1 MLKEREVR
9 LIKKLLEHKKP
20 ITTEKMALFLGIT
33 SRTVKSDIKSRG
45 YAFKQRPEKEYG
57 WKYRRKKNIGC
68 II

>member
-33 SRTVKSDIKSRG
+33 SRTVKSDIKSINH
-45 YAFKQRPEKEYG
+45 ELLTKETVNDG
-57 WKYRRKKNIGC
+57 IHPGKRKG
-68 II
+68 